1 MLQDREL
8 ASMQRRDMKSG
19 SGFEKRVVEEVVSSK
34 AQCNGPCGAAVVKGD
49 AEQGGAQ

>member
-34 AQCNGPCGAAVVKGD
+34 AQCNGACSTAVVKGD